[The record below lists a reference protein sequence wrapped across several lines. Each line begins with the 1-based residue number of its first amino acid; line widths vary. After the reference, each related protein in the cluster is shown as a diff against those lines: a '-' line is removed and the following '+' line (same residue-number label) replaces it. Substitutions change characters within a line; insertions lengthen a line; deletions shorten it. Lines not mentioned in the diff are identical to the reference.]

1 MDFHE
6 HSQPMEITF
15 EGIHSW
21 YRNLFKRSGWL
32 ILAIRDNYT
41 DKIDSFIEE
50 AEHLLQAAK
59 QKEKLVL
66 EKDRKDDLKIIQKN
80 IKTLI
85 QHISNYKS

>member
-6 HSQPMEITF
+6 HSQPLEITF

-21 YRNLFKRSGWL
+21 YRSLFKRSGWL
-32 ILAIRDNYT
+32 ILALRDGYT
-41 DKIDSFIEE
+41 DKIKNFKEE

-59 QKEKLVL
+59 QKERQVQ

-80 IKTLI
+80 LKTLI
-85 QHISNYKS
+85 NHISKF